1 MLNKNNIFSIRTTMG
16 SGPSIFSKEYNDQLK
31 QRNTQ
36 KTIDEM
42 ASKRGI
48 RIPGPNEDLTEIP
61 DFDNA
66 GDAAIYASRLSKKQ
80 IKQVKDIPFR
90 IAGRRQL
97 SLTQRN
103 ELSPLSHDSL
113 TTLGSSNAI
122 QEVIK
127 IAKAGGDGA
136 ELLIGANRGGKIAP
150 SPPMI
155 GGQTRKRGGF

>member
-1 MLNKNNIFSIRTTMG
+1 MG

-42 ASKRGI
+42 ASQRGI

-97 SLTQRN
+97 SLTQRAD
-103 ELSPLSHDSL
+103 LSPLSWDSL
-113 TTLGSSNAI
+113 TKLGSSNAI
-122 QEVIK
+122 QEVIRIVK
-127 IAKAGGDGA
+127 SGGDGA
-136 ELLIGANRGGKIAP
+136 ELLVGA
-150 SPPMI
+150 
-155 GGQTRKRGGF
+155 KRGGPIRPHMMGQQMHGKVGF

>member
-1 MLNKNNIFSIRTTMG
+1 MG
-16 SGPSIFSKEYNDQLK
+16 SGPSIFSKEYNDALK

-36 KTIDEM
+36 KRIDEM
-42 ASKRGI
+42 AQEKGI

-66 GDAAIYASRLSKKQ
+66 GDAFIFFSRLSKKQ

-97 SLTQRN
+97 TLTQRS

-113 TTLGSSNAI
+113 TKLESSNAI
-122 QEVIK
+122 QEVIR

-136 ELLIGANRGGKIAP
+136 ELLIGAKNGGMIAHKP
-150 SPPMI
+150 APMI
-155 GGQTRKRGGF
+155 GGQRHAARGRGGF

>member
-1 MLNKNNIFSIRTTMG
+1 MPSKIKIVIYNRTTMG
-16 SGPSIFSKEYNDQLK
+16 SGPSFFSKEYNDQLK

-42 ASKRGI
+42 ASQRGI

-66 GDAAIYASRLSKKQ
+66 GDAFIYFSRLSKKQ

-90 IAGRRQL
+90 IAGRRQMT
-97 SLTQRN
+97 LTQRS

-113 TTLGSSNAI
+113 TKLGSSNAI
-122 QEVIK
+122 QEVIR

-136 ELLIGANRGGKIAP
+136 ELLIGASRGGKI
-150 SPPMI
+150 PPMI
-155 GGQTRKRGGF
+155 GGQSRKRGGF